1 MTTTFEEKKGAPRAT
16 RGRRVLLWSVAV
28 ILMCSAIVY
37 QRRTGPTYPKR
48 GSYELAGESY
58 RYRLVRSEWSTTDAR
73 VALPAPADAG
83 VSATLRYKRYPTDDP
98 YTSVPF
104 EAEGDELAA
113 YLPRQPAAGKLAY
126 YVELTTPE
134 GTRTIPEDAA
144 TDPILIRYRDPVPSY
159 VLWPHVIFMF
169 FSVLI
174 GMRAGLSA
182 LFEPQGMRKWT
193 WIALIGMTI
202 GGMIL
207 GPIVQKFAFGAYWT
221 GFPFGGDL
229 TDNKMLI
236 MWVSWLLAAAT
247 IGLKPRSNERTGRIV
262 VLIAAI
268 VMTVVYLIPHS
279 MRGSELDYSRV
290 EQGVNPRDAVG
301 TGE

>member
-1 MTTTFEEKKGAPRAT
+1 MTTILEKKEAPRAT
-16 RGRRVLLWSVAV
+16 RGRRVLLWAIAV

-48 GSYELAGESY
+48 GTFELAGESY
-58 RYRLVRSEWSTTDAR
+58 RYRLIRSEWSTTDAR
-73 VALPAPADAG
+73 VALPSPAGGD
-83 VSATLRYKRYPTDDP
+83 VSATLHYKRYPTDDP

-104 EAEGDELAA
+104 QEEGDELAA
-113 YLPRQPAAGKLAY
+113 YLPNQPAAGKLAY
-126 YVELTTPE
+126 YVDLNTTE
-134 GTRTIPEDAA
+134 GTITIPEDA
-144 TDPILIRYRDPVPSY
+144 TSDPILIRFRDPVPGF
-159 VLWPHVIFMF
+159 VLWPHVVFMF

-182 LFEPQGMRKWT
+182 LFEPQGMRRWT

-236 MWVSWLLAAAT
+236 MWLAWLLAAAT
-247 IGLKPRSNERTGRIV
+247 IGLKPRSNERSGRIIV
-262 VLIAAI
+262 IIAAI
-268 VMTVVYLIPHS
+268 VMMIVYLIPHS
-279 MRGSELDYSRV
+279 MRGSELDYSQV
-290 EQGVNPRDAVG
+290 EQGVDPRDAVG